1 MHTSISTIAYEG
13 STTSIGS
20 TITESRFIQFNS
32 GDYYSFPTLPYL
44 EGFYLDSNGTG
55 SRLDISTTSSL
66 VSYNITTSSTQSY
79 YWQTWT
85 YTFTWNV
92 VFTSV
97 TFADNFESEILA
109 VKRPDGSDLK
119 PDTKLVYTGGSLTSY
134 ASNTT
139 SYAMY
144 SFVPRVHD
152 TVYAVWRWSTTYPT
166 ATTITSHSA
175 SIAVK
180 KNNYPG
186 WDTTPL
192 NQYV

>member
-1 MHTSISTIAYEG
+1 MHTNISTIAYEG
-13 STTSIGS
+13 RLVSIGS
-20 TITESRFIQFNS
+20 TITESRTTADS
-32 GDYYSFPTLPYL
+32 GDHYSFPTLPYL

-66 VSYNITTSSTQSY
+66 VSYNITTSSTRTGSFPSF
-79 YWQTWT
+79 T
-85 YTFTWNV
+85 YRWNV

-97 TFADNFESEILA
+97 TFADNLESEILA

-119 PDTKLVYTGGSLTSY
+119 PDTKLVYTGSLTSY

-152 TVYAVWRWSTTYPT
+152 TVYAVWRWSTTYPSSGL
-166 ATTITSHSA
+166 TITSHSA
-175 SIAVK
+175 SIQVQK
-180 KNNYPG
+180 DNYPG
-186 WDTTPL
+186 WNTTPL

>member
-1 MHTSISTIAYEG
+1 MHTNISTIAYEG
-13 STTSIGS
+13 KATSIGS
-20 TITESRFIQFNS
+20 TITQTRTGVSSAN
-32 GDYYSFPTLPYL
+32 DHYSFPTLPYL

-66 VSYNITTSSTQSY
+66 VSYNITTSSTRGGSSPSY
-79 YWQTWT
+79 T
-85 YTFTWNV
+85 YTWNV

-97 TFADNFESEILA
+97 TFADNLESEILA

-119 PDTKLVYTGGSLTSY
+119 PDTKLVYTGSLTSY

-152 TVYAVWRWSTTYPT
+152 TVYAVWRWSTTYPST
-166 ATTITSHSA
+166 TTITSHSA
-175 SIAVK
+175 SIQVQK
-180 KNNYPG
+180 DNYPG
-186 WDTTPL
+186 WNTTPL